1 MHFEDYCSARG
12 HTALQPHLL
21 KWWVADRLDSVKAQT
36 VQVQLAAVVT
46 TAQVGGAP
54 SALCLALKS
63 EAHRLNLA
71 LDEFRVAP
79 AKAAGWLYEDVK
91 RVTDNINWS
100 DRFESHQGLCVL
112 LLFVTGFR
120 VSEATHVRVTD
131 CSQWREP
138 ASGKIMLH
146 IVIREMKNMAR
157 GQHHVR
163 AVPWEYLSIGPRIM
177 EHVNKHGLP
186 RDSFLLR
193 CPPMGTAPWEAKP
206 NGPYTQAGEC
216 VKRLFGPQA
225 QTHGGRRGCIQ
236 LLRSLGASD
245 TEVNEFA
252 RWK

>member
-1 MHFEDYCSARG
+1 
-12 HTALQPHLL
+12 
-21 KWWVADRLDSVKAQT
+21 
-36 VQVQLAAVVT
+36 
-46 TAQVGGAP
+46 
-54 SALCLALKS
+54 
-63 EAHRLNLA
+63 
-71 LDEFRVAP
+71 
-79 AKAAGWLYEDVK
+79 
-91 RVTDNINWS
+91 
-100 DRFESHQGLCVL
+100 
-112 LLFVTGFR
+112 
-120 VSEATHVRVTD
+120 
-131 CSQWREP
+131 
-138 ASGKIMLH
+138 MLH

-252 RWK
+252 RWKSDKTIKEYSSTSAGRFLNLYGQAVEASEAGILSLPPSSARNLTGLSEAATAKLGQCNVGGKRLAAKPHPSTPAHKARSLPHFGALNPFFRARRARAGGNRALGLPYLQLNPALSTLQSTAVVMSYNTSVGP